1 MNHVDPLTLGDEEF
15 LARARSTCA
24 HKAAYTSRA
33 EARTFLRNNGFN
45 GTVYKCPF
53 CDHYHHTT
61 YDRCRAKQFNKRLR
75 QLLCK

>member
-1 MNHVDPLTLGDEEF
+1 MSLGDEEF

-24 HKAAYTSRA
+24 HKAAYSTRA
-33 EARTFLRNNGFN
+33 EGKTFLRNNGFT
-45 GTVYKCPF
+45 GTIYKCPF

-75 QLLCK
+75 GLLNTPHL